1 MNILIY
7 LVTAVFIIV
16 SVLLTLVVMVQKP
29 RSEGLGSA
37 FGGGMTESLFGAG
50 TTDIL
55 TKTTIWLAG
64 LFFACTLGLA
74 ILYAHRTPA
83 KTFTEELTKSPAPV
97 EQSPAVDPAA
107 APGSSTTPNPD
118 PSAAPL
124 ATPTT
129 APAN

>member
-7 LVTAVFIIV
+7 SLTAVFILC
-16 SVLLTLVVMVQKP
+16 SLLLTLVVLVQKP

-37 FGGGMTESLFGAG
+37 FGGGMTESLFGAQ
-50 TTDIL
+50 TTDVL
-55 TKTTIWLAG
+55 TKATIWLAG

-97 EQSPAVDPAA
+97 QQVVPPAPVPA
-107 APGSSTTPNPD
+107 P
-118 PSAAPL
+118 
-124 ATPTT
+124 T
-129 APAN
+129 APAPVPAPAQ